1 FGSCSAGVQ
10 TVNDRE
16 ELAFYLKRT
25 ENPIVQR
32 RAEGREFT
40 INFLVGRNGQCLVAV
55 PHWRIETRGGEVSKS
70 MTVRQWQLIGLAHQ
84 LAQALPDAYGPLCFQ
99 AFVDDRQRVQM
110 IELNARLGGG
120 YPLAHAAGANFIR
133 M

>member
-1 FGSCSAGVQ
+1 KLATYEFLRRNGFPHVEHISSREATAMSADPDAPLPFPLVVKPRFGSCSAGVQ

-55 PHWRIETRGGEVSKS
+55 PHWRIETRG
-70 MTVRQWQLIGLAHQ
+70 
-84 LAQALPDAYGPLCFQ
+84 
-99 AFVDDRQRVQM
+99 
-110 IELNARLGGG
+110 
-120 YPLAHAAGANFIR
+120 
-133 M
+133 